1 MEKREACNLMYLE
14 PHPGVLRRTIVSRPF
29 RLTSVVLAFLFVT
42 VRLAGAQQQPE
53 IKFVQDTMVV
63 QAEGSYE
70 SDPDLA
76 TLTFD
81 ISSQDK
87 DMKHAY
93 DAAAQ
98 SMQKIV
104 DLAQKSGLKKEDVST
119 GVLTLV
125 PSYERDKKNRA
136 KSYAVQGILTVK
148 VHDFSL
154 IGPLLDGAVQE
165 GIVDFRSLTY
175 SLQDEEGAREK
186 AVAAAMHNAVG
197 RATAALSQ
205 NGQKVGAIRYANLD
219 VRQLAGVVRLG
230 SAMETVE
237 VQSSVSGVADQRA
250 RVPTFPSVTPQKI
263 TVSATVQCAFQIQ

>member
-1 MEKREACNLMYLE
+1 M
-14 PHPGVLRRTIVSRPF
+14 SRPF

-237 VQSSVSGVADQRA
+237 VQSSVTGTADQRT

>member
-1 MEKREACNLMYLE
+1 MEKRKACNLMYLE

-42 VRLAGAQQQPE
+42 VRLVGAQQQPE

-237 VQSSVSGVADQRA
+237 VQSSAVGAASQRE
-250 RVPTFPSVTPQKI
+250 RTTTFPSVTPQKI

>member
-1 MEKREACNLMYLE
+1 MKSSTQAPRSIA
-14 PHPGVLRRTIVSRPF
+14 V
-29 RLTSVVLAFLFVT
+29 AFATLCIALCAAP
-42 VRLAGAQQQPE
+42 RLARAQQHPE
-53 IKFVQDTMVV
+53 VKFIQDTLVV
-63 QAEGSYE
+63 EAEGSYA
-70 SDPDLA
+70 SDPDVA
-76 TLTFD
+76 TLSFD

-87 DMKHAY
+87 DLKHAY
-93 DAAAQ
+93 EVATQ

-104 DLAQKSGLKKEDVST
+104 DLAQRTGLKKEDIST
-119 GVLTLV
+119 GVLTLA
-125 PSYERDKKNRA
+125 PSYERDKKNKA
-136 KSYAVQGILTVK
+136 KSYAVQGTLTLK
-148 VHDFSL
+148 VRDFSQ

-219 VRQLAGVVRLG
+219 VRQIAGVVQMSTLPLL
-230 SAMETVE
+230 STAETVT
-237 VQSSVSGVADQRA
+237 VSGVGGGNYSQQAKA
-250 RVPTFPSVTPQKI
+250 PAVTFPSVTPQKI

>member
-1 MEKREACNLMYLE
+1 MNRF
-14 PHPGVLRRTIVSRPF
+14 T
-29 RLTSVVLAFLFVT
+29 RLGALFCGFLFLLG
-42 VRLAGAQQQPE
+42 RQAGAQQQPE
-53 IKFVQDTMVV
+53 IKFIQDTMVV

-87 DMKHAY
+87 DLKHAY

-119 GVLTLV
+119 GVLALV
-125 PSYERDKKNRA
+125 PSYDRDKKNRA

-148 VHDFSL
+148 VHDFSV

-219 VRQLAGVVRLG
+219 VRQLAGVVRMG
-230 SAMETVE
+230 TVAETVE
-237 VQSSVSGVADQRA
+237 VQANVAGGGNQFA
-250 RVPTFPSVTPQKI
+250 RTAPTFPSVTPQKI